1 MSALRIGFGG
11 ISHETNSYC
20 RGQTQ
25 AEEFWSLRGDR
36 VERLTDTATDV
47 AGVLAGCKEI
57 DAVLVPTLVA
67 GANPSGVI
75 AARPYSVFKREIL
88 DGLRNAGDL
97 DAVAL
102 SLHGAGVVDGIDDL
116 EGDLAV
122 AVRELVGPGVPIV
135 ATFDLHG
142 NVTQTMADALSL
154 MFGGHEY
161 PHTDLYDRGLEAVRN
176 IPALVSGELR
186 PVTWVETIPTLL
198 PTSTT
203 LFGPAKQVKDHCLDL
218 EKRPG
223 VIDCTFFH
231 GFPYTDTPLVGAHLT
246 ATTEGDLELARKTA
260 QEAASFLWERR
271 EDFRCESLS
280 CEEALERALR
290 VGGAPVVVNETSDN
304 PGGGAP
310 GDGTHLLRA
319 MLEVR
324 VKNACFGFIVDGVS
338 ARAAH
343 EAGVGATLELELGG
357 RCDELH
363 GAPLAVRAYVKG
375 LHDGHFRWQKMLRG
389 VQAGLGPMARLV
401 IDGIDVIVTSNRSQ
415 TFDAEVFAQLGI
427 DVMRYKLVALKS
439 SHHFRAGF
447 QDLAAQIITA
457 DPPGLTTH
465 RIEVFDRKR
474 APGPLWPL
482 DPDTSWAPRQ
492 KRV

>member
-1 MSALRIGFGG
+1 MLSGPIG
-11 ISHETNSYC
+11 
-20 RGQTQ
+20 
-25 AEEFWSLRGDR
+25 
-36 VERLTDTATDV
+36 
-47 AGVLAGCKEI
+47 
-57 DAVLVPTLVA
+57 
-67 GANPSGVI
+67 
-75 AARPYSVFKREIL
+75 
-88 DGLRNAGDL
+88 
-97 DAVAL
+97 
-102 SLHGAGVVDGIDDL
+102 
-116 EGDLAV
+116 
-122 AVRELVGPGVPIV
+122 
-135 ATFDLHG
+135 
-142 NVTQTMADALSL
+142 
-154 MFGGHEY
+154 
-161 PHTDLYDRGLEAVRN
+161 
-176 IPALVSGELR
+176 
-186 PVTWVETIPTLL
+186 VETQRIKIPEN
-198 PTSTT
+198 
-203 LFGPAKQVKDHCLDL
+203 CLDL

-290 VGGAPVVVNETSDN
+290 VGKAPVVINETSDN

-319 MLEVR
+319 MLEAG

-357 RCDELH
+357 RYDELH

-439 SHHFRAGF
+439 SNHFRAGF

-482 DPDTSWAPRQ
+482 DPDTSWAPSQ
-492 KRV
+492 PRV